1 MRAMLGGF
9 LGIVALACNASPVSQ
24 TLMDSERTLMRA
36 ATDSFTAYVVMHR
49 DSLAAGLYAENAT
62 LMPPNHAPIKGRAA
76 IRAFIK
82 EFPRL
87 QRFTV
92 SPIEIEGRG
101 DLAYVRGSY
110 QMTFESGATDFGKFL
125 EIRRHQAD
133 GRWLVT
139 LDIYNS
145 DMAPPAAPAA
155 GAGAGRR

>member
-1 MRAMLGGF
+1 
-9 LGIVALACNASPVSQ
+9 
-24 TLMDSERTLMRA
+24 
-36 ATDSFTAYVVMHR
+36 MHR

-62 LMPPNHAPIKGRAA
+62 LMPPNHAPVKGRAA
-76 IRAFIK
+76 IRTFIK

-87 QRFTV
+87 QRFTA

-133 GRWLVT
+133 VGTERELETAAEGNAGDRGNDRHRQLPPTPHRLLREIGEPVGTLGEVAALAAGLYPALRVGRL
-139 LDIYNS
+139 
-145 DMAPPAAPAA
+145 PPAVYLKSQ
-155 GAGAGRR
+155 

>member
-9 LGIVALACNASPVSQ
+9 LGVVALACNASPVSQ

-36 ATDSFTAYVVMHR
+36 TTDSFTAYVVMHR
-49 DSLAAGLYAENAT
+49 DSLAAELYAENAT
-62 LMPPNHAPIKGRAA
+62 LMPPNHAPVKGRAA
-76 IRAFIK
+76 IRTFIK
-82 EFPRL
+82 AFPPL

-110 QMTFESGATDFGKFL
+110 QMTFETGATDFGKFL

-133 GRWLVT
+133 GRWLT
-139 LDIYNS
+139 SLDIFNS
-145 DMAPPAAPAA
+145 DMPASAAP
-155 GAGAGRR
+155 GAPGAGRR

>member
-9 LGIVALACNASPVSQ
+9 LGVVVLACNASPVSQ

-49 DSLAAGLYAENAT
+49 DSLAAALYAENAT
-62 LMPPNHAPIKGRAA
+62 LMPPNHAPVKGRAA
-76 IRAFIK
+76 IRTFIK

-87 QRFTV
+87 QRFTA

-110 QMTFESGATDFGKFL
+110 QMTFETGATDFGKFL

-139 LDIYNS
+139 LDMFNS
-145 DMAPPAAPAA
+145 DLPAPAAP
-155 GAGAGRR
+155 GAPGAGRR